1 VLFKEILLTIEY
13 MHSKGVCH
21 RDLKPRNILLT
32 KGDRR
37 VKITDFNVSKWF
49 RRLNDELVNMT
60 THTGTMAF
68 SAPETLLSG
77 GYTYSNT

>member
-1 VLFKEILLTIEY
+1 

-21 RDLKPRNILLT
+21 RDLKPRNILLA
-32 KGDRR
+32 KGGTTI
-37 VKITDFNVSKWF
+37 KITDFNVSKWF
-49 RRLNDELVNMT
+49 KRRNGELISMT

-77 GYTYSNT
+77 GYR